1 MKKILLFIVGLI
13 AIVQLQA
20 QNGVAISTSSSATP
34 DGSAILD
41 VQSTSQGMLIPR
53 LDIANLSTA
62 APVTSPAT
70 GLMAY
75 NTNTT
80 TGPGFFYWDGS
91 AWTSLG
97 GGAEELDDLSD
108 VNAPGNYNLYIGKN
122 AGNTNTA
129 GFNVSLGEES
139 AKVLTGQ
146 HNVLIGV
153 YAGLRMT
160 SGSSNTFVGKYGGE
174 HITTGSDNIGIGKD
188 VLNVLTTGHDNL
200 MFGLG
205 GGAITTGSQNII
217 IGVWETKVPNAT
229 GDNQLNINNTICAT
243 DMRSANVKVGIGNN
257 NNAPNST
264 LDVAGSV
271 SKSIVTKTGT
281 YTATDQDYTI
291 LFDIS
296 SAATCTLPD
305 ANGRTGRIYV
315 IRMKKV
321 SSTSPTLTIN
331 TSGGSIYYRSASSGA
346 SSIHLGWDSIDE
358 RYYSVTLQSD
368 GTDWIV
374 ISDVSVYR

>member
-53 LDIANLSTA
+53 LDIADLSTA
-62 APVTSPAT
+62 APVSSPAT

-217 IGVWETKVPNAT
+217 IGVWETKVPNGA
-229 GDNQLNINNTICAT
+229 DSNQLNINNTICAT
-243 DMRSANVKVGIGNN
+243 DMRTADVKVGIGNN
-257 NNAPNST
+257 NNAPKST
-264 LDVAGSV
+264 LDVKGSV
-271 SKSIVTKTGT
+271 SKSIITKSAN
-281 YTATDQDYTI
+281 YTATDKDYTI
-291 LFDIS
+291 VYTSNGYTL
-296 SAATCTLPD
+296 TLPA
-305 ANGRTGRIYV
+305 ANSCKGRIYV
-315 IRMKKV
+315 V
-321 SSTSPTLTIN
+321 VAEN
-331 TSGGSIYYRSASSGA
+331 TSSGSTTISRSGTDKILWEGLQNSVLIGKDASGFKIQA
-346 SSIHLGWDSIDE
+346 
-358 RYYSVTLQSD
+358 VTLQSD
-368 GTDWIV
+368 GGSNWIV
-374 ISDVSVYR
+374 ISRAR